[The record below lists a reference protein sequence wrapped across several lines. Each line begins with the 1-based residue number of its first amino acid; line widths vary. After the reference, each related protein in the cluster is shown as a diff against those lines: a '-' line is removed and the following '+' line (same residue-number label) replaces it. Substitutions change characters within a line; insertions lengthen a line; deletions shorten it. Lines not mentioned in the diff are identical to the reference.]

1 MHTIETEADIA
12 TGAKALANADPVM
25 RQVLAATGLPA
36 LRRRAPG
43 FAGLMRIIA
52 GQQLSVAAAAA
63 IWAKMERAIV
73 PMTADTIAR
82 TNEAGLRACG
92 FSRPKIKTA
101 RHICAALEDGTL
113 DLTALP
119 GMPVDDAIAHLCQ
132 VKGIGPW
139 TAEIYLLF
147 CLGNG
152 DIWPAGD
159 LALQVAVQDAYGLG
173 QRPSPDAT
181 LRFADRWRPWRGV
194 AACALWEYYKVCRSP
209 NSGLPV

>member
-1 MHTIETEADIA
+1 MHTIETEADMA
-12 TGAKALANADPVM
+12 KGAEALSRADPVM
-25 RQVLAATGLPA
+25 RQVLVATGLPA

-43 FAGLMRIIA
+43 FAGLMRIVA
-52 GQQLSVAAAAA
+52 GQQLSVAAAAS
-63 IWAKMERAIV
+63 IWAKLEQRIS
-73 PMTADTIAR
+73 PMTVETVTLASDTA
-82 TNEAGLRACG
+82 LRDCG
-92 FSRPKIKTA
+92 FSRPKVKTA
-101 RHICAALEDGTL
+101 RHICAALEAGML
-113 DLTALP
+113 DFPVLAS
-119 GMPVDDAIAHLCQ
+119 MPVEEAIAYLCQ

-159 LALQVAVQDAYGLG
+159 LALQIAVQDAYGLAN
-173 QRPSPDAT
+173 RPSPAMT
-181 LRFADRWRPWRGV
+181 LGIAECWRPWRGV